1 MSTKPAS
8 SASGPEAESIISRAL
23 LGPVLFVSFIFSL
36 FFVDKQTS
44 AGIFESNVRT
54 DSIHEHEHYY
64 HSHQRKLARKEFDD
78 AFALRKRVIAAMCIA
93 GGIGLAG
100 LGWCLTK
107 VWAVYGYRQSTS
119 SIAI

>member
-8 SASGPEAESIISRAL
+8 SASTPEAESIISRTL
-23 LGPVLFVSFIFSL
+23 LGPLLFVSFIVSL

-44 AGIFESNVRT
+44 AGIFESNDRI
-54 DSIHEHEHYY
+54 DSNHGHEHYY
-64 HSHQRKLARKEFDD
+64 HSHQRKLAKKEFDD
-78 AFALRKRVIAAMCIA
+78 AFVLRKRVIAAMCIA

-107 VWAVYGYRQSTS
+107 AWALWGYHGSTNS
-119 SIAI
+119 MAT